1 MNPTEVT
8 HRPGTTHEVTNQAP
22 PLVDYNLFTT
32 DAALGEALAR
42 AGANWHRETLA
53 RHGETLGKAQTLA
66 LADLANRHEPELH
79 THSPRGERIDAIEFH
94 PAWHELL
101 ALLREQGLHALPYSD
116 PQPGAMA
123 ARCAGYFLHAQ
134 LESGSLCPLTMTFAS
149 IGVLQ
154 REPALFETLRA
165 PLYTREHD
173 ARDLPLAQKRSMMIG
188 MGMTEKQGGSDVRS
202 NRTEARPAGIEAG
215 RGAAY
220 LLTGHKWFFSAPQ
233 CDAHLVLARTTEH
246 DGLSCFFVPRYR
258 PDGTKNAVDVQ
269 RLKNKLGNRSNA
281 SSEVEFFDAYG
292 VMIGDEGRGVPTIIE
307 MANYTRLDCVIGSA
321 ALMRAALVQAIHHAR
336 HRSAFGRVLAEQ
348 PLMQNVLADLA
359 LESEAATALFMRL
372 ARAFEDSAEAK
383 PGDTDDTLLEARA
396 WRRIVTPAAKFWV
409 CKRALAFTG
418 EAMEV
423 WGGNG
428 YVEEGPMARFYREAP
443 VNSIWEGSGNVMCL
457 DVLRA
462 LEREA
467 DAAQALF
474 LAWRRDAQTH
484 PVLNAALDRL
494 SVLLNG
500 APGTREASARRIA
513 QQIVLIAQAM
523 LLRDG
528 PPEIAEAF
536 IATRLDEHD
545 ADCDRVFGTLP
556 ARFDHAAIIER
567 AFPSRPV

>member
-1 MNPTEVT
+1 MDPTELT

-22 PLVDYNLFTT
+22 PLADYNLFTT

-42 AGANWHRETLA
+42 AGADWHRETLT
-53 RHGETLGKAQTLA
+53 RHGETLGKAETLA

-149 IGVLQ
+149 IAVLQ

-165 PLYTREHD
+165 PLFAREHD

-202 NRTEARPAGIEAG
+202 NRTEARPAGIETG

-233 CDAHLVLARTTEH
+233 CDAHLVLARSTEH

-258 PDGTKNAVDVQ
+258 PDGTKNAVNVQ

-336 HRSAFGRVLAEQ
+336 YRIAFGRVLAEQ

-372 ARAFEDSAEAK
+372 ARAFEDSADAK
-383 PGDTDDTLLEARA
+383 PGDTDEKSLEARA

-528 PPEIAEAF
+528 PPEVAQAF

-567 AFPSRPV
+567 AFPSRSA